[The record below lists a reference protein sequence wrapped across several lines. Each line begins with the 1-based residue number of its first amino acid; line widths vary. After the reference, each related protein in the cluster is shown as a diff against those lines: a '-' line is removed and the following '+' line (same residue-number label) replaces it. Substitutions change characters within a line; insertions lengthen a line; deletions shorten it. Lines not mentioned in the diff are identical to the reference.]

1 MSTALRR
8 RRQAPPNSI
17 SSTTPGRDLTPDQ
30 LELQQR
36 ARTFVEDVL
45 IPLELEAEE
54 RGGQLPEETI
64 EEIKREA
71 IAARLN
77 GGRFAPE
84 YGGQGWTMLEWFLV
98 NEQFGRV
105 TGGLHWHVPS
115 AYNVLIQ
122 GTPAQIERYLIPAL
136 RGEGGDA
143 YAVTEAEAGSDP
155 SGISTTATPTDAG
168 WRINGEKWF
177 VTSGDVA
184 RVLIVMALAIDGAER
199 LPTLF
204 LVEPDAPGVEFV
216 DNPRFTHNYPH
227 GHPTIRFTDVEVG
240 ADAVI
245 GGVGNGDAL
254 QRAWFTEERLG
265 IATHG
270 LGAMWRLL
278 DETTEWALHRIQG
291 GRRIMDYQGIS
302 FPLADSATDATLG
315 RLLALHVAGMVD
327 GGADLKLIHAKASM
341 AKLFVSE
348 AAGRCADRAVQAFG
362 GRGYMRSN
370 VAERFNRELRVDRIW
385 EGTSE
390 VQRLIIARALERR
403 GVEATIH

>member
-1 MSTALRR
+1 
-8 RRQAPPNSI
+8 
-17 SSTTPGRDLTPDQ
+17 
-30 LELQQR
+30 
-36 ARTFVEDVL
+36 VEQVL
-45 IPLELEAEE
+45 IPLEVEAEKA
-54 RGGQLPEETI
+54 GGRLPAETV
-64 EEIKREA
+64 KRIQRAA
-71 IAARLN
+71 IDARLH
-77 GGRFAPE
+77 GGRVPAE
-84 YGGQGWTMLEWFLV
+84 LGGQGWSMLEWFVV

-115 AYNVLIQ
+115 VYNVWADA
-122 GTPAQIERYLIPAL
+122 TPEQIERYVPAAL
-136 RGEGGDA
+136 RGDGGDA

-155 SGISTTATPTDAG
+155 NGIASTAVATDGG

-184 RVLIVMALAIDGAER
+184 RVLIVMANVVDGADR

-204 LVEPDAPGVEFV
+204 LIEPGAPGVAFV
-216 DNPRFTHNYPH
+216 DDPPFTHNYPH
-227 GHPTIRFTDVEVG
+227 GHPTIRFTDVEVA

-245 GGVGNGDAL
+245 GGVGNGDEL
-254 QRAWFTEERLG
+254 QRRWFTEERLG

-278 DETTEWALHRIQG
+278 DETTAWALTRVQG
-291 GRRIMDYQGIS
+291 GQRIMDYQGIS
-302 FPLADSATDATLG
+302 FPLADSATDAALG
-315 RLLALHVAGMVD
+315 RLLALQVCGMVD
-327 GGADLKLIHAKASM
+327 GEADPKLIHAKASM

-362 GRGYMRSN
+362 GRGYLRSN
-370 VAERFNRELRVDRIW
+370 VAERFLRELRVDRIW

>member
-1 MSTALRR
+1 MSTTIPPTVVAL
-8 RRQAPPNSI
+8 S
-17 SSTTPGRDLTPDQ
+17 DDQ
-30 LELQQR
+30 IALQLR
-36 ARTFVEDVL
+36 AREFVERVL
-45 IPLELEAEE
+45 TPLELEAEAA
-54 RGGQLPEETI
+54 GGLLPEATVA
-64 EEIKREA
+64 EIKHQA
-71 IAARLN
+71 IRSRLN
-77 GGRFAPE
+77 GGRIPVE
-84 YGGQGWTMLEWFLV
+84 LGGQGWSMVEWFV
-98 NEQFGRV
+98 ANEQFGRV
-105 TGGLHWHVPS
+105 TNGLHWNVPS
-115 AYNVLIQ
+115 VYNVWLDA
-122 GTPAQIERYLIPAL
+122 TPEQFQRYAEPAL

-155 SGISTTATPTDAG
+155 SGIATTAVPTDGG

-184 RVLIVMALAIDGAER
+184 RVLIVMANVVDGADR

-204 LVEPDAPGVEFV
+204 LVEPGVPGVEFT
-216 DNPRFTHNYPH
+216 DDPRFTHNYPH
-227 GHPTIRFTDVEVG
+227 GHPTIRFTDVEVD

-245 GGVGNGDAL
+245 GGVGNGDEL
-254 QRAWFTEERLG
+254 QRRWFTEERLG

-278 DETTEWALHRIQG
+278 DETTEWALTREQG
-291 GRRIMDYQGIS
+291 GHRIMDYQGIS
-302 FPLADSATDATLG
+302 FPLADSATDAAVG
-315 RLLALHVAGMVD
+315 RLLALQVCALVD
-327 GGADLKLIHAKASM
+327 AGADPKIIHAKASM

-362 GRGYMRSN
+362 GRGYLRSN

-390 VQRLIIARALERR
+390 IQRLIIARALERR

>member
-1 MSTALRR
+1 M
-8 RRQAPPNSI
+8 
-17 SSTTPGRDLTPDQ
+17 SSTTAETSTLTDTLTAEQ
-30 LELQQR
+30 LELQAR
-36 ARTFVEDVL
+36 ARTFVETVL
-45 IPLELEAEE
+45 IPLELEAEQ
-54 RGGQLPEETI
+54 RQGLLPDTTV

-77 GGRFAPE
+77 GGRFGPE
-84 YGGQGWTMLEWFLV
+84 YGGQGWSMVDWFLV

-105 TGGLHWHVPS
+105 TNGLHWHVPS
-115 AYNVLIQ
+115 AYNVLMRA
-122 GTPAQIERYLIPAL
+122 TPAQVDRYLIPAL

-155 SGISTTATPTDAG
+155 NGIATTAEQVNGG

-184 RVLIVMALAIDGAER
+184 RVLIVMANVIDGSER

-204 LVEPDAPGVEFV
+204 LIEPGAPGVEFV
-216 DNPRFTHNYPH
+216 DDPKFTHNYPH
-227 GHPTIRFTDVEVG
+227 GHPTIRFTDVEVED
-240 ADAVI
+240 DAVI
-245 GGVGNGDAL
+245 GGVGNGDEL

-278 DETTEWALHRIQG
+278 EETTAWALSRKQG
-291 GRRIMDYQGIS
+291 GTRIMDYQGIS
-302 FPLADSATDATLG
+302 FPLADSATDAAAG
-315 RLLALHVAGMVD
+315 RLLALQVAGMVD
-327 GGADLKLIHAKASM
+327 AGADLKLLHAKASM

-362 GRGYMRSN
+362 GRGYLRSN
-370 VAERFNRELRVDRIW
+370 VAERFQRELRVDRIW

-390 VQRLIIARALERR
+390 IQRLIIARALERR
-403 GVEATIH
+403 GVEPTIH

>member
-1 MSTALRR
+1 MMSTAVFPTT
-8 RRQAPPNSI
+8 APE
-17 SSTTPGRDLTPDQ
+17 LTSEQ
-30 LELQQR
+30 IELQQR
-36 ARTFVEDVL
+36 ARTFVETVL
-45 IPLELEAEE
+45 MPLELQAEE
-54 RGGQLPEETI
+54 LGGWLPEETI
-64 EEIKREA
+64 DLVKREA
-71 IAARLN
+71 IAQRLH
-77 GGRFAPE
+77 GGRFATE
-84 YGGQGWTMLEWFLV
+84 HGGQNWSMLEWFLV

-105 TGGLHWHVPS
+105 TNGLHWHVPNT
-115 AYNVLIQ
+115 YNVLMQ
-122 GTPAQIERYLIPAL
+122 GSPEQIERYLVPAL

-155 SGISTTATPTDAG
+155 AGIASTAIHSNGG

-184 RVLIVMALAIDGAER
+184 RVLIVMANAIDGPDR

-204 LVEPDAPGVEFV
+204 LVEPSAPGVEFV
-216 DNPRFTHNYPH
+216 DNPKFTHNYPH

-245 GGVGNGDAL
+245 GGVGNGEVL

-278 DETTEWALHRIQG
+278 DETTNWALNRKQG
-291 GRRIMDYQGIS
+291 GQRIMDYQGVS

-315 RLLALHVAGMVD
+315 RLLALHVAGMID
-327 GGADLKLIHAKASM
+327 AGADPKLIHAKAAM

-348 AAGRCADRAVQAFG
+348 AACRCADRCVQIFG
-362 GRGYMRSN
+362 GRGYLRSN
-370 VAERFNRELRVDRIW
+370 VAERFQRELRVDRIW

-390 VQRLIIARALERR
+390 IQRLIVVRALERR

>member
-1 MSTALRR
+1 MTTTA
-8 RRQAPPNSI
+8 AP
-17 SSTTPGRDLTPDQ
+17 TTAPGELTPDQ
-30 LELQQR
+30 LELQRR
-36 ARTFVEDVL
+36 AREFVENVL

-54 RGGQLPEETI
+54 SGGALPEATVEA
-64 EEIKREA
+64 IKREA

-77 GGRFAPE
+77 GGRFAAE
-84 YGGQGWTMLEWFLV
+84 YGGQGWSMFEWFLV

-105 TGGLHWHVPS
+105 TNGLHWHVPS
-115 AYNVLIQ
+115 AYNVLMQ
-122 GTPAQIERYLIPAL
+122 GTPEQIERYLLPAL

-155 SGISTTATPTDAG
+155 GGIASTAVATDAG

-184 RVLIVMALAIDGAER
+184 RVLIVMANVVDGADR

-204 LVEPDAPGVEFV
+204 LIDPSAAGVEYV

-240 ADAVI
+240 PDAAI
-245 GGVGNGDAL
+245 GGIGEGEAL

-278 DETTEWALHRIQG
+278 EETTAWTQSRMQG
-291 GRRIMDYQGIS
+291 GQRILDYQGIS
-302 FPLADSATDATLG
+302 FPLADSATDATVG
-315 RLLALHVAGMVD
+315 RLLAIHVARMVD
-327 GGADLKLIHAKASM
+327 AEADLKLIHAKASM

-362 GRGYMRSN
+362 GRGYLRSN

-390 VQRLIIARALERR
+390 VQRLIISRALERR

>member
-1 MSTALRR
+1 MTTL
-8 RRQAPPNSI
+8 
-17 SSTTPGRDLTPDQ
+17 TTPAASGLSDEHLA
-30 LELQQR
+30 LQER
-36 ARTFVEDVL
+36 ARDFVHRVL
-45 IPLELEAEE
+45 LPLELTAEAA
-54 RGGQLPEETI
+54 GGRLPAETV
-64 EEIKREA
+64 EHIKREA
-71 IAARLN
+71 IAARLQ
-77 GGRFAPE
+77 GGRVPVNL
-84 YGGQGWTMLEWFLV
+84 GGQGWSMLEWFLV

-105 TGGLHWHVPS
+105 TNGLHWHVPGV
-115 AYNVLIQ
+115 YNVWVEASREQ
-122 GTPAQIERYLIPAL
+122 AERYVVPAL

-143 YAVTEAEAGSDP
+143 YAVTEAQAGSDP
-155 SGISTTATPTDAG
+155 SGIATTAVATEAG

-184 RVLIVMALAIDGAER
+184 RVLIVVASVVDGADR

-204 LVEPDAPGVEFV
+204 LVEPQATGVEFV
-216 DNPRFTHNYPH
+216 DDHQFTHNYPH

-240 ADAVI
+240 PEAVV
-245 GGVGNGDAL
+245 GGVGNGDEL
-254 QRAWFTEERLG
+254 QRRWFTEERLG

-278 DETTEWALHRIQG
+278 DETTDWVLHRRQG
-291 GRRIMDYQGIS
+291 GQRIMDYQGIS
-302 FPLADSATDATLG
+302 FPLADSATDAAVG
-315 RLLALHVAGMVD
+315 RLLALHVCEMVD
-327 GGADLKLIHAKASM
+327 AGADPKLIHAKASM

-362 GRGYMRSN
+362 GRGYLRSN

-390 VQRLIIARALERR
+390 IQRLIIARALERR